1 MSWLGDLWKKIK
13 GAEADDLVLVSSLA
27 VPGQTPEDIE
37 ADNCYIEL
45 YVESLK
51 IQSARRFATQF
62 QGVVYSFV
70 TLARDGEAN
79 AQLAAVSKPAKLATL
94 DSTAL
99 NKVITVSKQMMGAVP
114 WRGGALA
121 IELGLFSVK
130 TGNLLTP
137 IIDLVTDV
145 STAAG
150 IGFVGQVKPFLP
162 LISKGMDLI
171 AGQTNDTALEVAVDT
186 SLNLTKTGNY
196 AIIAA
201 PKAELAGKTFSID
214 PSDHKLLCDGKS
226 LDKAYCVFSIR
237 RSLQKADFGEIPDLK
252 ERYAAL
258 QAAIRSNDVKRA
270 RDELT
275 SFRLATLTSPD
286 LIPAD
291 AKRLAAKADQRVK
304 DAFPAGGIAESLTRK
319 TGEEPLSGIGLY
331 E

>member
-13 GAEADDLVLVSSLA
+13 GADADDLVLLPSLA
-27 VPGQTPEDIE
+27 VPGEMPEDIE

-51 IQSARRFATQF
+51 IESARRFATKF

-70 TLARDGEAN
+70 TLSREGEAN
-79 AQLAAVSKPAKLATL
+79 AQFAAVSKPAKLATL

-114 WRGGALA
+114 WRGGTLA

-162 LISKGMDLI
+162 LLTKGMDLI
-171 AGQTNDTALEVAVDT
+171 AGQTDDTALEVAVDT
-186 SLNLTKTGNY
+186 SLTLTKTGNY

-237 RSLQKADFGEIPDLK
+237 RTLQKADFGEIPDLK

-258 QAAIRSNDVKRA
+258 QAAIRSNIKKRA
-270 RDELT
+270 EDELT

-291 AKRLAAKADQRVK
+291 AKRLVDKASQRVR
-304 DAFPAGGIAESLTRK
+304 DAFPGGAVSAGLERYTVAESL
-319 TGEEPLSGIGLY
+319 SQIGLY